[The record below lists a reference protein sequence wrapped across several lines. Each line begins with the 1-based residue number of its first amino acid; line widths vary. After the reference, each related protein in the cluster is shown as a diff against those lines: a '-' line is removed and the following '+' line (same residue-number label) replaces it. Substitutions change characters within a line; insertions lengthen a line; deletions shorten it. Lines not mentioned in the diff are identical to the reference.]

1 MKIQQIRN
9 ATLLLDY
16 AGTSFL
22 IDPMLADQGVFP
34 GMPGT
39 PNSHLANPTVALP
52 FSVQELLHV
61 DAVIVTHTHLDHWD
75 SAAQALLPKQL
86 PIFTQH
92 EQDRALIASQGFTDV
107 RLLQGAEFQG
117 ITLTQTPGQHGSDA
131 ALQAMKG
138 YLDHVCGVVFRH
150 QDEKT
155 LYIAGDTVWN
165 QSVQDNLEQFQ
176 PDIVV
181 LNAGDGQIIG
191 LGSIIMGAEDV
202 HKVYRAAPQATL
214 IASHMEAVNILT
226 LSREELR
233 AFSAE
238 HGLTDRLLI
247 PEDGEAYT
255 F

>member
-16 AGTSFL
+16 AGTTFL

-52 FSVQELLHV
+52 FPAQELLHV

-107 RLLQGAEFQG
+107 RLLKGAEFQG
-117 ITLTQTPGQHGSDA
+117 ITLTQAPGQHGTDA
-131 ALQAMKG
+131 ALRAMG
-138 YLDHVCGVVFRH
+138 DFLGQVCGVVFQH
-150 QDEKT
+150 PDEKT
-155 LYIAGDTVWN
+155 LYIAGDTIWN
-165 QSVQDNLEQFQ
+165 QYVADNLQQFQ
-176 PDIVV
+176 PDVVV
-181 LNAGDGQIIG
+181 LNAGDGQFLG
-191 LGSIIMGAEDV
+191 VGSIIMGAQDV
-202 HKVYRAAPQATL
+202 YKVSQAAPQATL
-214 IASHMEAVNILT
+214 IASHMEAVNLLT
-226 LSREELR
+226 LTRQDLR
-233 AFSAE
+233 TFSAE
-238 HGLTDRLLI
+238 HGLADRLLI